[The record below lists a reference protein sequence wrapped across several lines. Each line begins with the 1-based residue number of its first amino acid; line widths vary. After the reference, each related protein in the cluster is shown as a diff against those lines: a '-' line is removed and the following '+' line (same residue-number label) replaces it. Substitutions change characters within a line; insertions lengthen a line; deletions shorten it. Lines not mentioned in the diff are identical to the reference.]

1 MTQKDKSNNKKDGIV
16 MERTPR
22 IESKED
28 NSMYKETDIVKTK
41 KANKMQ

>member
-1 MTQKDKSNNKKDGIV
+1 

-28 NSMYKETDIVKTK
+28 NFMYKETDIVKTK
-41 KANKMQ
+41 KANKM